1 MRLPHLLLLGA
12 LACAAAIAQ
21 PVDFTPAP
29 ARPVVPFVKLETGFA
44 PMATIDRSDWPTAL
58 VEGKSVRAED
68 RNTYAFLAGDTFAPG
83 HVAVTQL
90 EITNWSTQYTDG
102 DNVPFSS
109 IPTHSVVSA
118 KLTSDIDIEDAS
130 ILLLVFDS
138 DQSTDSVPA
147 FGASPRHVGKLRA
160 GKAKK
165 IQLKFPPLGGSRR
178 WAWSIVV
185 FSGGQQ
191 IRSSGD
197 NAHALPR
204 FLDITE
210 RFRHAQK
217 LSERRRGPARA
228 RCEAAG
234 GAVEF
239 SDELKQRYAGQSLM
253 AAVDI
258 DRDGEVSRV
267 RLLGELSDPAL
278 RQAVVSSL
286 RLWLFLPPLKNGSEI
301 GTTVHVPIKF

>member
-44 PMATIDRSDWPTAL
+44 PMAAIDRSDWPTAL

-160 GKAKK
+160 GKGKK

-217 LSERRRGPARA
+217 LSERRRGPD
-228 RCEAAG
+228 AAVG
-234 GAVEF
+234 LFRRMPFEF

-267 RLLGELSDPAL
+267 RLLGDLSDPAL